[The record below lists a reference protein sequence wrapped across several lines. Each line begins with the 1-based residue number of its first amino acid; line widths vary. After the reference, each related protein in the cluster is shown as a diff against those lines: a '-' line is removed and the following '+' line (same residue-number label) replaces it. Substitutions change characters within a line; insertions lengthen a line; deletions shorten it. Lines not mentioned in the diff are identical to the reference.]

1 MNKTLSIAIIDNNKF
16 YTAGL
21 FMALSTHLKNKNINA
36 EMLPEDYSNIAAD
49 VIFQAIYCGTFI
61 AASTKANES
70 NPFYFV
76 ITDKKY
82 VHLKHLYQGINESN
96 ILYRNQSV
104 NHVLQRI
111 EDALSS
117 QESSSKK
124 ILPASEY
131 FIYEPLTS
139 REHEVLF
146 HLKKGKTPTGAAI
159 SMGINVKT
167 ISAHKRAAM
176 KKLNFRRTCE
186 LFHWMLQGGL
196 SGISQEKKIKN
207 E

>member
-1 MNKTLSIAIIDNNKF
+1 
-16 YTAGL
+16 
-21 FMALSTHLKNKNINA
+21 MALSLHLKNKNINA
-36 EMLPEDYSNIAAD
+36 EMLPEGYSTIAAD
-49 VIFQAIYCGTFI
+49 VIFQAICCGTFI
-61 AASTKANES
+61 AASSKANGS
-70 NPFYFV
+70 NPLYFV

-82 VHLKHLYQGINESN
+82 VHLKHLYQSINESN

-124 ILPASEY
+124 ILPASED

-146 HLKKGKTPTGAAI
+146 HLKQGKTPTGAAI